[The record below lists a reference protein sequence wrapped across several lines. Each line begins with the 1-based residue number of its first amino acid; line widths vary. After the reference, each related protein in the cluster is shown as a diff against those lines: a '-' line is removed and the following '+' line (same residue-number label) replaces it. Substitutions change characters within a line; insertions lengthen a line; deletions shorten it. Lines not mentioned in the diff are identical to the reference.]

1 MAWVSL
7 LKVFMC
13 QKIVWAMLKKEEKK
27 KKSLPKSMN
36 KLMQKSMKKKE
47 KKKEERKRER
57 YPILSNKRQ
66 P

>member
-1 MAWVSL
+1 
-7 LKVFMC
+7 
-13 QKIVWAMLKKEEKK
+13 
-27 KKSLPKSMN
+27 MN

-66 P
+66 SSKKERVMIKGVQIILELGKFKNSTHLNNHDQRV